1 MKKEEERYLS
11 PSLIKGLEILKLF
24 HADRPTL
31 SLAEIADHLQVNRTT
46 PFRLLYTLQQAG
58 YVQQDPATKRYRLT
72 PRVLELG
79 FSYLRALQLPELAQP
94 YLEQLRDE
102 TGASAH
108 IGILDGR
115 EVVYVAR
122 VAAKAVSDV
131 QVTIGARLPAHATA
145 MGKVLLAFLPL
156 EQQQERLLGSDLQPY
171 TQTTKTMLAAFN
183 KELRTVQEQ
192 GYAISQDE
200 FEQGISSLAMPI
212 FGQGGQVRA
221 AINVAVPS
229 FFWKEKTWKE
239 LYLPVV
245 KKAAKE
251 LSLFSGYSYPANE

>member
-1 MKKEEERYLS
+1 MKKEAERYLS

-46 PFRLLYTLQQAG
+46 PFRLLYTLQQEDTTGPCNQALSL
-58 YVQQDPATKRYRLT
+58 DTAC
-72 PRVLELG
+72 LELG
-79 FSYLRALQLPELAQP
+79 FTYLHALQLPELAQP

-108 IGILDGR
+108 IGILDGQ

-122 VAAKAVSDV
+122 VAAKAVSAV

-156 EQQQERLLGSDLQPY
+156 EQQQERILNSDLQPY
-171 TQTTKTMLAAFN
+171 TQATKTMLTALN
-183 KELRTVQEQ
+183 KEIRTVREQ

-212 FGQGGQVRA
+212 FGPGGHVQA

-229 FFWKEKTWKE
+229 FFWREETWKE

>member
-1 MKKEEERYLS
+1 MRIDPPFRWRK
-11 PSLIKGLEILKLF
+11 SLIIFKSIERLRF
-24 HADRPTL
+24 VCYTPC
-31 SLAEIADHLQVNRTT
+31 NR
-46 PFRLLYTLQQAG
+46 RI
-58 YVQQDPATKRYRLT
+58 QQDPATKRYRLT

-79 FSYLRALQLPELAQP
+79 FTYLHALQLPELAQP

-108 IGILDGR
+108 IGILDGQ

-122 VAAKAVSDV
+122 VAAKAVSAV

-156 EQQQERLLGSDLQPY
+156 EQQQERILDSDLQPY
-171 TQTTKTMLAAFN
+171 TQATKTMLTALN
-183 KELRTVQEQ
+183 KEIRTVREQ

-212 FGQGGQVRA
+212 FGQGGHVQA

-229 FFWKEKTWKE
+229 FFWREETWKE

-251 LSLFSGYSYPANE
+251 LSLFSGYSCPVNE